1 MKQNHKN
8 IPIIKTNGDTLEFVA
23 NPEDLAIIIEKI
35 EQAI

>member
-8 IPIIKTNGDTLEFVA
+8 IPIIKTNGDTLEFV